1 MAFGSWFKGIVKG
14 AKNVFNKVLP
24 VLKKGAEI
32 VSSVAPAIGS
42 VVGGSVGNVINSIGK
57 VAGGVN
63 NTLSNGWQP
72 SKSSSRMLGS
82 SGAGRFNV
90 PLLK

>member
-1 MAFGSWFKGIVKG
+1 MAFGSWFKNIVNG
-14 AKNVFNKVLP
+14 AKNVFSKVLP

-42 VVGGSVGNVINSIGK
+42 VVGGSAGNVINTIGK

-63 NTLSNGWQP
+63 NTLNNGWKP
-72 SKSSSRMLGS
+72 SNSTPRMLGS
-82 SGAGRFNV
+82 GGAGRFNV

>member
-1 MAFGSWFKGIVKG
+1 MAFGSWFKNIVKG
-14 AKNVFNKVLP
+14 AKNVISKIAP

-42 VVGGSVGNVINSIGK
+42 AIGGPVGNVINSIGNYAGK
-57 VAGGVN
+57 VSNSWKPSN
-63 NTLSNGWQP
+63 NSP
-72 SKSSSRMLGS
+72 RMLGS
-82 SGAGRFNV
+82 NGAGRFNV